1 MIVELQQVNPE
12 AIDFLVCVTW
22 SSSAT
27 GLGRL
32 RLNQRAHDQDPETAA
47 AKWNSAI
54 IMVFVHYNYLLLSMT
69 SKLILKKQSAH
80 SST

>member
-27 GLGRL
+27 GLGQL
-32 RLNQRAHDQDPETAA
+32 RLNQRAHDQDPETEA
-47 AKWNSAI
+47 AKWNSAVI
-54 IMVFVHYNYLLLSMT
+54 AVFVHYLLSIT
-69 SKLILKKQSAH
+69 SKLIIRKQSAH